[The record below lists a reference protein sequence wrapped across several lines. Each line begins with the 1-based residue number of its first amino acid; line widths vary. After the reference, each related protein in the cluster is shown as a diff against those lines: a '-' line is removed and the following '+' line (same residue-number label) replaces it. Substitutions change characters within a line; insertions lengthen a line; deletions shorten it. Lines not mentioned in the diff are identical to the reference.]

1 MGVIVLGYDDSK
13 CAHAAL
19 DLAIELARAFS
30 DRIVIGFGAAPPG
43 GMGEEARTHGAAI
56 EEIGLRV
63 TASGLEL
70 ARAAGIEVEVE
81 IVGARPAQ
89 ALLDLAERHDAR
101 MIVLGTH
108 GETPLRGAIV
118 GSTPQRLLHLSRR
131 PVVVVPVRSTA

>member
-1 MGVIVLGYDDSK
+1 MGVIVLGYDDSR

-19 DLAIELARAFS
+19 DVAVELARAFS

-43 GMGEEARTHGAAI
+43 AMGEEARAHAAAI

-63 TASGLEL
+63 TASGVEL

-108 GETPLRGAIV
+108 GEAPLRSAIV

-131 PVVVVPVRSTA
+131 PVVVVPVR